1 MPKKKPVKLKFKKNK
16 VIITEG
22 ADTTIGKL
30 MAGCKGKININT
42 PFGKRKVKVVKKF
55 KPVPRKKK
63 KKEKEK

>member
-1 MPKKKPVKLKFKKNK
+1 MPKKKPVKLKFKKNE

-22 ADTTIGKL
+22 ADSTMGKL

-42 PFGKRKVKVVKKF
+42 PFGKREVKLVKKF

-63 KKEKEK
+63 K